1 MKSSF
6 SKAGSQTY
14 FQINTCLNSVKFK
27 PGTSQ
32 LEESMTSFSASRR
45 VFEATHRLALIM
57 TTTIRVQGGP
67 LCFLAVK
74 GIFLLLV
81 KLKVSRELLA
91 AIHRCVK
98 ATGLPFSRL
107 LSQLF
112 LDFFH
117 INL

>member
-1 MKSSF
+1 
-6 SKAGSQTY
+6 
-14 FQINTCLNSVKFK
+14 
-27 PGTSQ
+27 
-32 LEESMTSFSASRR
+32 MTSFSVSRR
-45 VFEATHRLALIM
+45 VFEATHRLALI
-57 TTTIRVQGGP
+57 TNTTIRVQGGP